1 MFRVVRQEYGRDYV
15 APALGRHDTEATAPV
30 ARRSQRHCWT
40 EHIDVTARKALSK
53 RVRFEVFKR
62 DKFTCQYCG
71 QKAPDVVLEC
81 DHINPVAAGG
91 EDDLLNL
98 VTACFGCNSGKGAVA
113 LSDES
118 AVKRQRAELDRL
130 ADRREQIEMLLEW
143 SRGLA
148 ETADAAVEA
157 IVSRIHDCTSFFI
170 NEHGRDNI
178 RRWLKKQDL
187 RQLLEAVETSTG
199 QYVRRD
205 GEGRVTEDSFE
216 LAFSKIPGI
225 ARISALPP
233 EEKELYYVRG
243 IARNRFEF
251 IDQDL
256 CIDLLRQAYQAG
268 AAISSLKTL
277 ARRAKNWSRFKT
289 ELYEIINGP

>member
-1 MFRVVRQEYGRDYV
+1 VVREESGGRYLNPRSV
-15 APALGRHDTEATAPV
+15 TPARANTAED
-30 ARRSQRHCWT
+30 AALSN
-40 EHIDVTARKALSK
+40 ERKSLSK
-53 RVRFEVFKR
+53 RLRFEVFKR

-81 DHINPVAAGG
+81 DHVHPVAEGG

-98 VTACFGCNSGKGAVA
+98 VTACVGCNSGKGAVV
-113 LSDES
+113 LSDET

-148 ETADAAVEA
+148 QTADAAIEA
-157 IVSRIHDCTSFFI
+157 IVSRIHDCTGFFI
-170 NEHGRDNI
+170 NEHGRANI

-187 RQLLEAVETSTG
+187 RRLLEAIETSAS
-199 QYVRRD
+199 QYVRSNS
-205 GEGRVTEDSFE
+205 EGRVTQESFE

-233 EEKELYYVRG
+233 EEKELYYIRG

-268 AAISSLKTL
+268 AEIAELKTL
-277 ARRAKNWSRFKT
+277 ARRSKSWSRFKI
-289 ELYEIINGP
+289 ELYELIGSADGHSK